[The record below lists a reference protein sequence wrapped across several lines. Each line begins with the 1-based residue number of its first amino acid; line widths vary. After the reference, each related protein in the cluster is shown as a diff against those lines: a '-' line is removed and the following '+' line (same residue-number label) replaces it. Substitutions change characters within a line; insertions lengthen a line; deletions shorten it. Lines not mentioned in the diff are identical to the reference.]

1 MANRRITVLNPTGY
15 QEVLQSGDTLLV
27 DSPSSFAASTFSA
40 NVTFTTAAFSG
51 NITIN
56 GTPTASTDAATV
68 AYANAAAAG
77 VALTASAPLDITSQ
91 NITID
96 AATNSTVGSMRF
108 ATTAEVTGRSAVNAA
123 VKPDQLTSI
132 LDDIVVDGNA
142 PIVVT
147 ESTPNNF
154 DISVNAGTSSFSG
167 VVRYA
172 NDVQASAGT
181 AEDVV
186 VNPKQVKAAIDAIP
200 YATSGVDGLIQI
212 STSSEVIAGT
222 NNTTAITPADLK
234 QEVDTVGVT
243 VNTPLTVTETNRV
256 FDLDITYAT
265 DTAEGVVR
273 LATGAE
279 LTAGTSTTVAITP
292 ANLETRLG
300 GLDIVDGSTTVKG
313 LVRFAT
319 DSETSAGTE
328 SDAAVTPVS
337 LRYALDQATYSLDGG
352 SY

>member
-15 QEVLQSGDTLLV
+15 QEVLQSSDTLLV
-27 DSPSSFAASTFSA
+27 DSPASFASSTFSA
-40 NVTFTTAAFSG
+40 NVNFTTAAFSG

-56 GTPTASTDAATV
+56 GTPSASTDAASV
-68 AYANAAAAG
+68 AYVDAAAAA
-77 VALTASAPLDITSQ
+77 VALTASAPIDITSQ

-123 VKPDQLTSI
+123 VKPDQLVSI
-132 LDDIVVDGNA
+132 LDDIVLDGNA

-154 DISVNAGTSSFSG
+154 DISVNAGTASFSG

-172 NDVQASAGT
+172 SDVQATTGT
-181 AEDVV
+181 AENLV

-200 YATSGVDGLIQI
+200 YATSAVDGLIQLA
-212 STSSEVIAGT
+212 TSAEVLAGT
-222 NNTTAITPADLK
+222 NGTTAITPANLK
-234 QEVDTVGVT
+234 QEVDKVGVT

-273 LATGAE
+273 FATGAE
-279 LTAGTSTTVAITP
+279 LTAGTSTNVAITP

-319 DSETSAGTE
+319 DSETSVGTE
-328 SDAAVTPVS
+328 ADAAVTPAS
-337 LRYALDQATYSLDGG
+337 LRYALDQTSFSLDGG

>member
-27 DSPSSFAASTFSA
+27 DSPASFASSTFSA
-40 NVTFTTAAFSG
+40 NVNFTTAAFSG

-56 GTPTASTDAATV
+56 GTPSASTDAATV
-68 AYANAAAAG
+68 AYVNAAAAG
-77 VALTASAPLDITSQ
+77 VALTASAPIDITSQ

-123 VKPDQLTSI
+123 VKPDQLVSI
-132 LDDIVVDGNA
+132 LDDIVLDGNA

-172 NDVQASAGT
+172 SDVQATTGT
-181 AEDVV
+181 AENLV

-200 YATSGVDGLIQI
+200 YATSTVDGLIQLA
-212 STSSEVIAGT
+212 TSAEVLAGT
-222 NNTTAITPADLK
+222 NGTAAITPASLK
-234 QEVDTVGVT
+234 QEVDKVGVT
-243 VNTPLTVTETNRV
+243 VNTPLTVTETNRI
-256 FDLDITYAT
+256 FDLDITYAS
-265 DTAEGVVR
+265 DTAEGVLR
-273 LATGAE
+273 FATGAE
-279 LTAGTSTTVAITP
+279 LTAGTATNVAITP

-313 LVRFAT
+313 LVRLAT
-319 DSETSAGTE
+319 DSETSVGTE
-328 SDAAVTPVS
+328 ADAAVTPAS
-337 LRYALDQATYSLDGG
+337 LRYALNQTSFSLDGG

>member
-27 DSPSSFAASTFSA
+27 DSPSSFAGSEFSA
-40 NVTFTTAAFSG
+40 NVEFTTAEFSG

-56 GTPTASTDAATV
+56 GTPSAGTDAATV
-68 AYANAAAAG
+68 TYVNAATAG
-77 VALTASAPLDITSQ
+77 VALTASSPIDITSQ

-96 AATNSTVGSMRF
+96 AATNSSVGAVRF
-108 ATTAEVTGRSAVNAA
+108 ATTAEVTGRSAVDAA
-123 VKPDQLTSI
+123 VKPDQLSSI
-132 LDDIVVDGNA
+132 LDDIVLDGNA

-154 DISVNAGTSSFSG
+154 DISVNAATASFSG

-172 NDVQASAGT
+172 NDVQAAAGT
-181 AEDVV
+181 AENVV

-200 YATSGVDGLIQI
+200 YATSGVDGLIQLA
-212 STSSEVIAGT
+212 TSQEVLAGT
-222 NNTTAITPADLK
+222 NSTTAVSPADLK

-243 VNTPLTVTETNRV
+243 VNTPLTVSETDRV
-256 FDLDITYAT
+256 FDIDITYAT
-265 DTAEGVVR
+265 DTAEGAMR
-273 LATGAE
+273 FATAAE
-279 LTAGTSTTVAITP
+279 LTAGTATNVAITP

-300 GLDIVDGSTTVKG
+300 GLEIVDGTTTVKG
-313 LVRFAT
+313 LVRLAT
-319 DSETSAGTE
+319 NTETSTGTE
-328 SDAAVTPVS
+328 ADAAVTPVS
-337 LRYALDQATYSLDGG
+337 LRYALDQTDYSLDGG